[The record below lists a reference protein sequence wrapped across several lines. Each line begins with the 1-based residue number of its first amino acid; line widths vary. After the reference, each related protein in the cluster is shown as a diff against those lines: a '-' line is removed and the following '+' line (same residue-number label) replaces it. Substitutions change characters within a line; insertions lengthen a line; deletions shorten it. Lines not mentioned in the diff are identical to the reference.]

1 MTLASEGD
9 HAQYAK
15 VPESLF
21 ENEDADTWPAVHTTC
36 FHCRREALLRAVIR
50 YSTTTSIDLYSF
62 IGGAT
67 LEAKDYE
74 ARSTVEN
81 FVDMAE
87 GGVNDVINVL
97 LERHWLQSNTNLGS
111 LLDQAVASARY
122 SRAEIDDYESE
133 DDMLSDDEED
143 SYDMLQNQEEN
154 GIRLLAITAWA
165 RSRIMDGNWV
175 TPNDLWYVS
184 MGQLPH
190 DSPWDPSVLSPT
202 LHPVPYWL
210 QSPSSDQNSHSINTL
225 GKDND
230 GDASMST
237 IDESSL
243 VHYPTVE
250 RFTPLPSHRFVQ
262 LTSTCFRN
270 TLREI
275 LYEPLR
281 RLVYQFARE
290 AQAAKQDPCV
300 RLSRVGLDDV
310 LTMLRDEKVWYVV
323 NSTHGNARLAHHI
336 PYIPISTENMAPM
349 TKNLLE
355 NFWREACAPLFQC
368 RCSICDRAL
377 QKQAQGQTPQRPS
390 VPQEAVAQVVSPPV
404 KPPELHPARHPEE
417 NILLEDDEEGGKNE
431 EVIGNEQ
438 DAIVMNVD
446 VVDVDV
452 ELNAVNATLTP
463 SDTGSGS
470 ASDAESNRSRKRSSA
485 SVDGDED
492 DINNSPSPG
501 KSVVLGNSGVS
512 ELPRKRQRTTNSD
525 NAEADD
531 GDEYENDDD
540 GNYDDDDAEEE
551 VEEEE
556 EVNVNS
562 LPKGEPREVPIIV
575 SSETPPEERGGTTRR
590 PSSSPA
596 SSVFSSLSSGSES
609 ASSSPLST
617 SSDSFLL
624 PSVSNRPLVLPSSVS
639 PIKPGL
645 DEGVAGVAPGSNGGI
660 EDTVRI
666 RGKDDSPTL
675 LYGGDDNTQEGM
687 RRYYA

>member
-1 MTLASEGD
+1 M
-9 HAQYAK
+9 
-15 VPESLF
+15 
-21 ENEDADTWPAVHTTC
+21 
-36 FHCRREALLRAVIR
+36 
-50 YSTTTSIDLYSF
+50 
-62 IGGAT
+62 
-67 LEAKDYE
+67 
-74 ARSTVEN
+74 
-81 FVDMAE
+81 FV
-87 GGVNDVINVL
+87 
-97 LERHWLQSNTNLGS
+97 T
-111 LLDQAVASARY
+111 
-122 SRAEIDDYESE
+122 
-133 DDMLSDDEED
+133 SDDEED
-143 SYDMLQNQEEN
+143 SYDMLQSQEEN

-190 DSPWDPSVLSPT
+190 DSSWDPSVLSPT

-210 QSPSSDQNSHSINTL
+210 QGSQSDQNLHSIGTL
-225 GKDND
+225 EKDNDD

-237 IDESSL
+237 IDGSSL
-243 VHYPTVE
+243 VVHYPMVD

-300 RLSRVGLDDV
+300 RLVRIGLDDV
-310 LTMLRDEKVWYVV
+310 LAMLRDEKIWYVV
-323 NSTHGNARLAHHI
+323 SSTHGNARLAHHI

-355 NFWREACAPLFQC
+355 NLWREACAPLYQC

-377 QKQAQGQTPQRPS
+377 QRQAQGQGQGQQRS
-390 VPQEAVAQVVSPPV
+390 SFHQEETAHIVSSPVQPLVV
-404 KPPELHPARHPEE
+404 HPARHSEE
-417 NILLEDDEEGGKNE
+417 NILLEEEGKNDE
-431 EVIGNEQ
+431 AIDNEQ
-438 DAIVMNVD
+438 DATMNVD
-446 VVDVDV
+446 VDVDS
-452 ELNAVNATLTP
+452 NALNATLTP
-463 SDTGSGS
+463 SDTGSIS
-470 ASDAESNRSRKRSSA
+470 TSDAESNRSRKRSSA

-501 KSVVLGNSGVS
+501 KSVAIGNNDVS
-512 ELPRKRQRTTNSD
+512 DLPRKRQRTMNSD
-525 NAEADD
+525 SAEADD
-531 GDEYENDDD
+531 GNEYDDD
-540 GNYDDDDAEEE
+540 DDDDDNYDDD
-551 VEEEE
+551 EEEE
-556 EVNVNS
+556 EENVNS
-562 LPKGEPREVPIIV
+562 LPKVEPREVPIIV
-575 SSETPPEERGGTTRR
+575 SSETPPEERGSTTRR
-590 PSSSPA
+590 PSSSPV

-617 SSDSFLL
+617 SSDSSLL
-624 PSVSNRPLVLPSSVS
+624 HSVSTRPLSLPGSVS

-645 DEGVAGVAPGSNGGI
+645 DEVVVVVSPGLNG

-675 LYGGDDNTQEGM
+675 LYCDENAQESMG
-687 RRYYA
+687 RYYA